1 MKRIYVIALML
12 SFCSLILAQKY
23 SIYDLKVN
31 GKNSPVGIDTQNLV
45 FSWKISSIER
55 NFIQPSYQIEVWDEQ
70 NNLVWNSKRVKSDNS
85 IGVKYEGKSLK
96 SGGYYTWIVR
106 VGKVKSQIA
115 SFVIAPNFD
124 GAKWIGLEKDKD
136 DYRVVPGIHSP
147 LVQHEIGD
155 RKTGMYTL
163 PLLRRD
169 FDVEKPVKRAI
180 ISLSGL
186 GHFELFA
193 NGSKVGD
200 HFLDPGWTDYS
211 RNALYESFDV
221 TDMLQK
227 GKNTLGIMLGGG
239 FYNVPRERYYKQLIS
254 FGAPKAVGVLEI
266 TYQNGLKE
274 RIVTNTEWQASHSPI
289 TYSSIYGGEDYDKG
303 LLQKGWNTPNFD
315 ASHWKSAVESQLNIE
330 LLAQKSEPLKVRNR
344 FNVVKK
350 YKNHKGNTIYDF
362 GQNMSGIIELK
373 VKGKDGTI
381 VRMHPAELLN
391 KDSTTNQSA
400 SGAPYYFEY
409 KISGDTVQEW
419 RPQFSYYG
427 FRYIELDRT
436 ENLESIE
443 INALHTTNSARE
455 VGRFS
460 CSSPMFN
467 KVYELIDWS
476 IRSNLA
482 SILTDCPHREK
493 LGWLEVAHLMQYS
506 MQYRYDLSTFYQKT
520 IDDMANAQY
529 PDGMV
534 PTIAPEYVHFSDGF
548 ENTPEWGSAFIICS
562 WYYYKWYTDK
572 TLLEKYY
579 DKMSGYVDYLTS
591 RSKEYIVAYGLG
603 DWYDLG
609 PGTPGYSQLTTVGVT
624 STAIYYYDVTIMR
637 RIAQLLGKKADSE
650 KFAALGTKIKNAFN
664 KKYFNEQTKTY
675 DRNSQTANAMALYM
689 GLVEDQ
695 NRKIVLSNLIT
706 DIAGR
711 DYALTAGDIGYRY
724 VLRALDD
731 NDRNEVV
738 YRMNSRYNVPGYGWQ
753 LAGGATA
760 LTESWQNYGFVSNN
774 HCMLG
779 HLMEWFFSVLGGIKQ
794 SEDSVAFKELIIAP
808 VLVSGINSAQTSLE
822 TSYGRVECR
831 WKDETD
837 GFSMDVT
844 IPPGSIAMVVIPCS
858 KDRKVMDAGRIVK
871 VDKYDN
877 GKAYIKIG
885 SGNYK
890 FTAK

>member
-1 MKRIYVIALML
+1 MKRIYALVLML
-12 SFCSLILAQKY
+12 SFCSLIFAQKY

-31 GKNSPVGIDTQNLV
+31 GKISPVGIDAQHIV

-55 NFIQPSYQIEVWDEQ
+55 NFIQLSYQIEVWDEQ

-85 IGVKYEGKSLK
+85 IGVRYEGKPLK
-96 SGGYYTWIVR
+96 AGGYYTWIVR
-106 VGKVKSQIA
+106 IGKVTSQTA
-115 SFVIAPNFD
+115 SFVIAPDFD
-124 GAKWIGLEKDKD
+124 GAKWIGLENDKD
-136 DYRVVPGIHSP
+136 DYRVAPGIHSP

-169 FDVEKPVKRAI
+169 FDIEKPVKRAI

-227 GKNTLGIMLGGG
+227 GKNTLGVMLGGG

-266 TYQNGLKE
+266 TYQSGEKD
-274 RIVTNTEWQASHSPI
+274 RIVTDTEWLASHSPI
-289 TYSSIYGGEDYDKG
+289 TYSSIYGGEDYDKS

-315 ASHWKSAVESQLNIE
+315 ASHWKSAVESKLNIE
-330 LLAQKSEPLKVRNR
+330 LSAQKSEPLKVRNR

-350 YKNHKGNTIYDF
+350 YKNQKGNTIYDF

-419 RPQFSYYG
+419 IPQFSYYG

-476 IRSNLA
+476 VRSNLA

-493 LGWLEVAHLMQYS
+493 LGWLEVAHLMQHS

-520 IDDMANAQY
+520 IDDMAKAQY

-562 WYYYKWYTDK
+562 WYYYKWYADK

-609 PGTPGYSQLTTVGVT
+609 PGTPGYAQLTTVGVT
-624 STAIYYYDVTIMR
+624 STAIYYYDVTIMQ
-637 RIAQLLGKKADSE
+637 RIAQLLGKQTDSE

-695 NRKIVLSNLIT
+695 NKEIVLSNLIT

-724 VLRALDD
+724 VLRALDN

-738 YRMNSRYNVPGYGWQ
+738 YRMNSRYDVPGYGWQ

-794 SEDSVAFKELIIAP
+794 SEDSAAFKELVIAP

-844 IPPGSIAMVVIPCS
+844 IPPGSIATVVIPCPE
-858 KDRKVMDAGRIVK
+858 DGKVMDAGRIVK
-871 VDKYDN
+871 IDKYNN

-890 FTAK
+890 FTTK